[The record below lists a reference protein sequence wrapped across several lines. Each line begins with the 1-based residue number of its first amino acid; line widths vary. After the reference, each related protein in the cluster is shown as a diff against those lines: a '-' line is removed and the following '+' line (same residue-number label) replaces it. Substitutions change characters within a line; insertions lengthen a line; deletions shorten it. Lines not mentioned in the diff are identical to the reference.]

1 MPTID
6 QLPALLRDYVAAE
19 HVMTQVGTQRR
30 GVHSSMAYLA
40 GLIAANLSS
49 WQEYDKAML
58 WYREALDRAGRAGD
72 RAATGWIA
80 ARSTLLAVRR
90 GDHRRVKHQAP
101 TRWPSPRQ
109 ASWGPPSATRW
120 PRRPPRGWDHREVA
134 LMALRALM
142 ARGMP
147 SAPPN
152 TRARRPSP
160 PTVVPG
166 TAWAGSPV
174 RSTPNL
180 VTPSVLEPSRIKRW
194 PPTLRPRP
202 LIGPS
207 SPSIRPTARGR
218 RATPEKRPGTPPRRC
233 SR

>member
-1 MPTID
+1 
-6 QLPALLRDYVAAE
+6 
-19 HVMTQVGTQRR
+19 MTQVGTQRR

-134 LMALRALM
+134 LMALRDAERATEYAGEETFTAYSCPWYRVGRFASEALRAPDCPRGSLGQSHCRRVPL
-142 ARGMP
+142 ARTSAAPPRPQLRSGSPTRCRCP
-147 SAPPN
+147 SAC
-152 TRARRPSP
+152 R
-160 PTVVPG
+160 
-166 TAWAGSPV
+166 
-174 RSTPNL
+174 
-180 VTPSVLEPSRIKRW
+180 
-194 PPTLRPRP
+194 
-202 LIGPS
+202 
-207 SPSIRPTARGR
+207 
-218 RATPEKRPGTPPRRC
+218 
-233 SR
+233 